1 MEFERVNLVINADG
15 VATIELNDPDVL
27 NAMGPRMLSGFRQA
41 IAHVLHSDS
50 NVRCLLLT
58 GAGRGFCSGAN
69 LAGDGSNQSREEGVG
84 GGLRGSYH
92 PILLTLKELSIPLVT
107 AVNGAAAGVG
117 MSFALMGD
125 IVCASKN
132 AFFLQAFAKIGLVPD
147 GGATFLLP
155 RLIGWGRAMEL
166 SMLAERLPAEKAH
179 EWGIVNRVYDD
190 QEALMEGAMSVATQ
204 LANGPASLGMIRE
217 MYWTS
222 YQNSYESQLD
232 LEARM
237 QAAAGRTRDA
247 QEGRQAF
254 LEKRDPNF
262 LGK

>member
-1 MEFERVNLVINADG
+1 MEFERVNLDINEEG
-15 VATIELNDPDVL
+15 VATIELNDPGVL
-27 NAMGPRMLSGFRQA
+27 NAIGPAMLGGLRRA
-41 IAHVLHSDS
+41 IEHVLRPSS

-58 GAGRGFCSGAN
+58 GAGVGFCSGAN
-69 LAGDGSNQSREEGVG
+69 LAGDGSNQPAEEGVG
-84 GGLRGSYH
+84 SGLRGSYH
-92 PILLTLKELSIPLVT
+92 PIFLTLKELSIPLVT

-132 AFFLQAFAKIGLVPD
+132 AFFLQAFARIGLVPD

-155 RLIGWGRAMEL
+155 RLVGWGRAMEL

-179 EWGIVNRVYDD
+179 EWGIVNRVYED
-190 QEALMEGAMSVATQ
+190 QDALMEGAMSIAVK
-204 LANGPASLGMIRE
+204 LANGPASLGLMRE

-237 QAAAGRTRDA
+237 QAAAGRTQDA
-247 QEGRQAF
+247 AEGRRAF
-254 LEKRDPNF
+254 LEKRDPKF
-262 LGK
+262 SGK